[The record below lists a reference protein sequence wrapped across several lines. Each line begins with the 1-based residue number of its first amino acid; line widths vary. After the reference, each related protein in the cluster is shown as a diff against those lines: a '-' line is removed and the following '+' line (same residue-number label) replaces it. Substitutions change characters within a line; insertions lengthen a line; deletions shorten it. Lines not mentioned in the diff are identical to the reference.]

1 MSSAERIAVA
11 LAAGDLVILVAHP
24 HSQDSALHTI
34 LRAAPFVGVKTDG
47 WHIRYSRPAQVRTPS
62 GGQLDLCWGED
73 SLRGRVADLV
83 FTPPGYPRTTSLGLV
98 AARSRYS
105 LEGSDEQPIQ
115 SYA

>member
-1 MSSAERIAVA
+1 MSYAERIAVA
-11 LAAGDLVILVAHP
+11 LAAGDRVILVARP

-34 LRAAPFVGVKTDG
+34 LRSAPLVGIKTDG

-83 FTPPGYPRTTSLGLV
+83 FTPPGYPRTTLGLV
-98 AARSRYS
+98 TERSRYS